1 MLSRWGGWAV
11 GRALLRVLVGLV
23 VLATVLLLAAWLA
36 LHWLIL
42 PRLDDWRPR
51 IELQASRVLGHP
63 VQIGRISVHSAGWV
77 PAFVLQDV
85 VLRDVRGREALR
97 LPRVS
102 AALAVP
108 QLLAGRLRFAQLLI
122 EDARLEVR
130 RDAQG
135 RWHVAGLDIAGLATE
150 PGDAGV
156 DGNAAAD
163 WLFEQHEIVI
173 RGGLLRWVDEQRNA
187 PALQLAD
194 LLLVLRNSGR
204 HHDLRL
210 DATPP
215 ADWGQRFSLRAQA
228 RGPLLARAADWQ
240 RWQGT
245 LYADLPR
252 ADMRQLRRHVDLPV
266 DLQQGQAALRA
277 WIDWDQG
284 VPLALT
290 LDAALQDVS
299 VRLARDLE
307 PLGFRTLGGR
317 FVARRKAS
325 GIELAVQGLAFT
337 RADGPAWAPSQLGL
351 QWRQAQPMTLAEAG
365 TSQPVTGGE
374 ISADRLD
381 LEALAALAERLPI
394 GAGLR
399 SLLKQLDPLGT
410 VRPLQARWDGA
421 LDSPTS
427 FSAQAKVQGLAI
439 RSAPSPEP
447 GGIGRPGWR
456 GADLDISVSD
466 SGGQARLSLQNGV
479 IDLPGVFE
487 ASSVALAHFS
497 SDLRWRIT
505 PGTPAST
512 AGAPPTAGAAAGAAT
527 AMASPTPRIALTLHN
542 TRFDNADA
550 TGTLA
555 GTWHSGAGSG
565 FGKGGRWP
573 GLLELS
579 GSLSEARATQVARYL
594 PLGIGQQTRSWVQ
607 RAVQGGVLRDVNF
620 RVKGD
625 LWDFPYV
632 NRRDGEFRIAARVV
646 DATLAPVP
654 SVPPGGSE
662 AAWQSPWP
670 AFSQVNGALVF
681 ERNAMEF
688 NQASASLWGSSLSD
702 VRGRIRELSDK
713 AVLEIDGQVHG
724 PASDL
729 LRYLNSTPLGGWTGD
744 ALAAASASGVADLK
758 LLLNIPLGHSA
769 DSQVKASVQ
778 LAGNDLRLAPDGL
791 LLPNTRGRIEATHNG
806 VQISALR
813 SQLAGG
819 EVQIDGGS
827 QPDGGLRFTLAG
839 SATADG
845 LRRWADSGPLARLAQ
860 QLQGQANYQ
869 ARVDLRPGQLDW
881 QLSSGL
887 TGMAINLPAPLR
899 KAADA
904 SLPLHLSVGGQP
916 EWLRLELGLLQA
928 QLQLERGPAGLRV
941 ARSAAAY
948 NSPLP
953 DALPGGRAVL
963 VLPALDADAWQ
974 ALDLAGAPA
983 SAPAG
988 PPAALPSASQAAA
1001 GTASTTT
1008 TDSGWLPQS
1017 VQLKTP
1023 ELLVGGRHLTGV
1035 SLALQRLSAAGDEGW
1050 RVQGSADQAAGTL
1063 DYREPRAAPAT
1074 GPGAGAGNDSS
1085 GAGRIKARLSRLSLP
1100 QAGADAAAAAVAD
1113 LLERRSTSVPALDIE
1128 VQDFQLHGHKLGRLT
1143 VEAVNRAVEPAA
1155 GGPERRVERGNDG
1168 RNDVR
1173 NDSRNEWLLKR
1184 LALDND
1190 DAELNATGRWQAVAG
1205 QAQRRMALDF
1215 SLNIKQ
1221 GGALLQRLGLG
1232 AGLKG
1237 GAGTMSGKLAW
1248 DGSPLAFDVPTLGG
1262 TLGLN
1267 LTGGQFLE
1275 LDPGAARL
1283 LGVLSLQA
1291 LPRRLMLDFSDVLQ
1305 TGFAFD
1311 TLTGDV
1317 RIERG
1322 VARTDT
1328 LRIRGPQATLL
1339 MAGQADIAHETQ
1351 DLHVVAVPELNTAS
1365 ASLAY
1370 VAINPAIGLGAFVGQ
1385 WLLREPL
1392 RQVSAREFR
1401 ITGNWD
1407 TPKVERLERGLLT
1420 PLPAAAVAG
1429 VERDPASAPG
1439 LAKPALARP

>member
-1 MLSRWGGWAV
+1 MSSRWGGWAL
-11 GRALLRVLVGLV
+11 GRALLRLSVGLV
-23 VLATVLLLAAWLA
+23 VLAAVLLLAAWLA

-51 IELQASRVLGHP
+51 IERQASQALGHP
-63 VQIGRISVHSAGWV
+63 VQIGHIAVHSAGWV

-97 LPRVS
+97 LPQVS

-135 RWHVAGLDIAGLATE
+135 RLHVAGLDIAGLATE
-150 PGDAGV
+150 PSDAGV
-156 DGNAAAD
+156 DGSAAAD

-173 RGGLLRWVDEQRNA
+173 RGGLLRWVDEQRTA

-194 LLLVLRNSGR
+194 VLLVLRNSGR

-228 RGPLLARAADWQ
+228 KGPLLARAGDWQ

-245 LYADLPR
+245 LYADLPQ
-252 ADMRQLRRHVDLPV
+252 ADVRQLRRHVDLPV
-266 DLQQGQAALRA
+266 DLQQGQASLRA
-277 WIDWDQG
+277 WVDWDQG
-284 VPLALT
+284 LPLALT
-290 LDAALQDVS
+290 LDAALQGVS
-299 VRLARDLE
+299 VRLAPDLE
-307 PLGFRTLGGR
+307 PLAFNTLSGR
-317 FVARRKAS
+317 FVASRSAS
-325 GIELAVQGLAFT
+325 GVKLAVQSLAFT

-351 QWRQAQPMTLAEAG
+351 QWRQTQPMAVAQAG
-365 TSQPVTGGE
+365 VSHPVTGGE
-374 ISADRLD
+374 INADRLD

-399 SLLKQLDPLGT
+399 SLLQQLDPVGT
-410 VRPLQARWDGA
+410 VKPLQARWDGP
-421 LDSPTS
+421 LDAPSA

-439 RSAPSPEP
+439 RAAPSPEP

-456 GADLDISVSD
+456 GADLDIQVSET
-466 SGGQARLSLQNGV
+466 GGQAQLTLLNGV

-487 ASSVALAHFS
+487 QSSVPLAHFS
-497 SDLRWRIT
+497 SDLRWRVIPAT
-505 PGTPAST
+505 PVLA
-512 AGAPPTAGAAAGAAT
+512 AAAGAAST
-527 AMASPTPRIALTLHN
+527 PATPAPRIELALHN
-542 TRFDNADA
+542 TRFDNADT

-555 GTWHSGAGSG
+555 ATWHSGAGSG
-565 FGKGGRWP
+565 FGKGGRLP

-579 GSLSEARATQVARYL
+579 GSLTEARATQVARYL
-594 PLGIGQQTRSWVQ
+594 PLGIGQHTRAWVQ
-607 RAVQGGVLRDVNF
+607 RAVQAGVLRDVNF

-632 NRRDGEFRIAARVV
+632 NKRDGEFRIATRVQ

-654 SVPPGGSE
+654 SVLPGGAE
-662 AAWQSPWP
+662 PAWDSPWP
-670 AFSQVNGALVF
+670 AIGNVSGELVF

-688 NQASASLWGSSLSD
+688 RQASGRLWGLVLSD
-702 VRGRIRELSDK
+702 VQGRIRELSDK
-713 AVLEIDGQVHG
+713 ALLEVDGQVHG
-724 PASDL
+724 PAADL
-729 LRYLNSTPLGGWTGD
+729 LRYLNTTPLGAWTGD
-744 ALAAASASGVADLK
+744 ALAQATASGAADLK
-758 LLLNIPLGHSA
+758 LQLNIPLGSTSRIGEA
-769 DSQVKASVQ
+769 QVKASVQ

-791 LLPNTRGRIEATHNG
+791 LLPNARGRIEATHKG
-806 VQISALR
+806 VQVSALR

-819 EVQIDGGS
+819 DALIEGGT
-827 QPDGGLRFTLAG
+827 QPDGGLRFNVAG

-845 LRRWADSGPLARLAQ
+845 LRRWADAGALARLAAH
-860 QLQGQANYQ
+860 LQGQANYKAQ
-869 ARVDLRPGQLDW
+869 VDVRPGQLDW

-899 KAADA
+899 KLADT
-904 SLPLHLSVGGQP
+904 SLPLHLSVSGQP

-928 QLQLERGPAGLRV
+928 QLQLDRSPGGLRV
-941 ARSAAAY
+941 PRMAAAY
-948 NSPLP
+948 NSALP
-953 DALPGGRAVL
+953 EPVPGGRVVLAV
-963 VLPALDADAWQ
+963 PQLDADAWQ
-974 ALDLAGAPA
+974 ALDLAAAPLVAPPAGAAAPA
-983 SAPAG
+983 AAPVAT
-988 PPAALPSASQAAA
+988 AA
-1001 GTASTTT
+1001 TAQDT
-1008 TDSGWLPQS
+1008 GWLPQS

-1023 ELLVGGRHLTGV
+1023 DLLVGGRRLTGV
-1035 SLALQRLSAAGDEGW
+1035 NLALQRLITPGDEGW

-1063 DYREPRAAPAT
+1063 DYREPRAVGSPGG
-1074 GPGAGAGNDSS
+1074 GPGGAGAG
-1085 GAGRIKARLSRLSLP
+1085 RIRARLSRLSLP
-1100 QAGADAAAAAVAD
+1100 QAGADVVTESVAG
-1113 LLERRSTSVPALDIE
+1113 LLERSRASSVPALDIE
-1128 VQDFQLHGHKLGRLT
+1128 VQDFELRGHKLGQLT
-1143 VEAVNRAVEPAA
+1143 VQAVNRAGSVANA
-1155 GGPERRVERGNDG
+1155 GPGLGQTADLR
-1168 RNDVR
+1168 
-1173 NDSRNEWLLKR
+1173 SAWLLQR
-1184 LALDND
+1184 LDLKND
-1190 DAELNATGRWQAVAG
+1190 DADLSATGQWQALAG
-1205 QAQRRMALDF
+1205 QAQRRMGLDF
-1215 SLNIKQ
+1215 TLNVKK

-1237 GAGTMSGKLAW
+1237 ADGTVTGKLAW
-1248 DGSPLAFDVPTLGG
+1248 LGSPLAFDLPTLGG

-1267 LTGGQFLE
+1267 LVRGQFLE

-1305 TGFAFD
+1305 AGFAFD
-1311 TLTGDV
+1311 SLTGEV
-1317 RIERG
+1317 QIERG

-1339 MAGQADIAHETQ
+1339 MAGQADIARETQ

-1370 VAINPAIGLGAFVGQ
+1370 AAINPAIGLGAFVGQ

-1401 ITGNWD
+1401 ITGSWD
-1407 TPKVERLERGLLT
+1407 DPKMERVARGLLV

-1429 VERDPASAPG
+1429 VDATPARAAANAAATAAANAATAP
-1439 LAKPALARP
+1439 KPAASGP